1 MARRRTKRKVR
12 RSRGISLINALESYT
27 YASILSQG
35 VAGISPWGM
44 LTGQGDL
51 GTVNVST
58 GIGAYSTMQ
67 QSVVGASEISLADI
81 TQNPGL
87 ALSEMGKNLQANI
100 VPMAVASLVT
110 GVSFRFGKRLLRRP
124 IGNINRNLVKPML
137 GAGIRL

>member
-1 MARRRTKRKVR
+1 MARRRTKKKVR

-35 VAGISPWGM
+35 VAGTSPWGM
-44 LTGQGDL
+44 LTGEGDL
-51 GTVNVST
+51 AVSSVSEGMGTLSYDVVT
-58 GIGAYSTMQ
+58 GGD
-67 QSVVGASEISLADI
+67 VISLADI
-81 TQNPGL
+81 TRNPGL
-87 ALSEMGKNLQANI
+87 ALSQMGKNLQANI

>member
-35 VAGISPWGM
+35 VAGTSPWGM
-44 LTGQGDL
+44 LTGEGDL
-51 GTVNVST
+51 GIT
-58 GIGAYSTMQ
+58 Q
-67 QSVVGASEISLADI
+67 ASEGMGALSYDVVTGGDVISLADI
-81 TQNPGL
+81 TRNPGL
-87 ALSEMGKNLQANI
+87 ALSQMGKNLQSNI

>member
-35 VAGISPWGM
+35 VAGTSPWGM
-44 LTGQGDL
+44 LTGEGDL
-51 GTVNVST
+51 AVSSTSEGMGALTYDVVT
-58 GIGAYSTMQ
+58 GGD
-67 QSVVGASEISLADI
+67 VISLADI
-81 TQNPGL
+81 TRNPGL
-87 ALSEMGKNLQANI
+87 ALSQMGKNLQANI

-124 IGNINRNLVKPML
+124 ISNINRNLVKPML

>member
-35 VAGISPWGM
+35 VAGTTPWGM
-44 LTGQGDL
+44 LTGEGDL
-51 GTVNVST
+51 GIS
-58 GIGAYSTMQ
+58 Q
-67 QSVVGASEISLADI
+67 ASEGMGALSYDVVSGGDVISLADI
-81 TQNPGL
+81 TRNPGL
-87 ALSEMGKNLQANI
+87 ALSQMGKNLQSNI

>member
-35 VAGISPWGM
+35 VAGTSPWGM
-44 LTGQGDL
+44 LTGEGDL
-51 GTVNVST
+51 GVS
-58 GIGAYSTMQ
+58 S
-67 QSVVGASEISLADI
+67 ASEGMGALTYDVVTGGDVISLADI
-81 TQNPGL
+81 TRNPGL
-87 ALSEMGKNLQANI
+87 ALSQMGKNLQANI

-124 IGNINRNLVKPML
+124 ISNINRNLVKPML

>member
-35 VAGISPWGM
+35 VAGTTPWGM
-44 LTGQGDL
+44 LTGEGDL
-51 GTVNVST
+51 GIS
-58 GIGAYSTMQ
+58 Q
-67 QSVVGASEISLADI
+67 ASEGMGALSYDVVSGGDVISLADI
-81 TQNPGL
+81 TRNPGL
-87 ALSEMGKNLQANI
+87 ALSQMGKNLQSNI
-100 VPMAVASLVT
+100 VPMAVASLIT